1 MLEIV
6 RTDDL
11 VSGGTA
17 LRRSVMRLTRR
28 LRRERRPGALASAK
42 LSVLGELHRQGEQTP
57 TQLAAAERVQPQSLT
72 RTLATLERDGLVYRR
87 RDSRDQRSCRLG
99 LTLEGLEALSG
110 DMAERDRWLDAQIA
124 RLSPG
129 EQAILRLATELIDR
143 LADES

>member
-11 VSGGTA
+11 VSAGTA

-28 LRRERRPGALASAK
+28 LRRERSAGALAGAK
-42 LSVLGELHRQGEQTP
+42 LRVLGELHRQGEQTP
-57 TQLAAAERVQPQSLT
+57 TQLALAEGVQPQSLT

-87 RDSRDQRSCRLG
+87 RDSRDQRSSWLG
-99 LTLEGLEALSG
+99 LTLEGFEALRA
-110 DMAERDRWLDAQIA
+110 DMGERDRWLDAQIA
-124 RLSPG
+124 QLSPVERG
-129 EQAILRLATELIDR
+129 ILRLATELIDR